1 MGAEWIGF
9 EYPRTAAGEPTTFIN
24 TQKTLISE
32 NSAAVITSGCAEN
45 EIIAACKLLNYG
57 FTQEGILYW
66 NYGTEGVS
74 YTINEEGKPVFTD
87 AILKHQ
93 LGATEALKQYT
104 GAWSAGVTV
113 QQLDMVYQKNAPEAV
128 EAVQKWMK
136 NSVSRERRV
145 PSLLFEESE
154 RDILTDLESKV
165 DTYIEEMALKFVTGQ
180 ESLSDKNWESYKKQ
194 VKDYG
199 EDKMMK
205 YYREAYKEH
214 TERELKK

>member
-1 MGAEWIGF
+1 MQ
-9 EYPRTAAGEPTTFIN
+9 N
-24 TQKTLISE
+24 
-32 NSAAVITSGCAEN
+32 NSGAVITSGCSEQ

-57 FTQEGILYW
+57 FTQDGILYW

-74 YTINEEGKPVFTD
+74 YTINAEGKPVFTD
-87 AILKHQ
+87 TVMKHP
-93 LGATEALKQYT
+93 LGATEAFKLYT

-136 NSVSRERRV
+136 NTISREKRV
-145 PSLLFEESE
+145 PSLLYAEED
-154 RDILTDLESKV
+154 RDALTDLESKV

-180 ESLSDKNWESYKKQ
+180 ESLDDANWNAYKKQ

-199 EDKMMK
+199 EDKMMQ
-205 YYREAYKEH
+205 YYRDAYKEYKN
-214 TERELKK
+214 RELKK